1 VIARRSD
8 PAPAAG
14 VEGLLTHL
22 LPLEHALIALAL
34 VRAVPREWTGPAVAA
49 TLALAFAG
57 FAVHTSHEHARRA
70 GAGWGRPHYEPDL
83 AREAGATHG
92 LLFFDDDEGYE
103 LAHDPAAL
111 PSHDLEAV
119 RMRGD
124 DHDRL
129 VYDLLGH
136 PPTHRYVFGRGT
148 SSVSS
153 WTPNGGD
160 VWRFEAEADFPPVAA
175 SDGSLGQV
183 AAIEAPGTCA
193 SDSHA
198 LALTPTGSAD
208 ASVTLE
214 LPVPRGSAGPAKRSW
229 VVTPRAFQR
238 GSAGAADLVLVAA
251 PGGPPL
257 AQWSWTDAA
266 KMPACNDLSPKT
278 IDLGTTQTRLWLVLT
293 ARGGA
298 VALDRTT
305 MRGR

>member
-1 VIARRSD
+1 A
-8 PAPAAG
+8 APAAG
-14 VEGLLTHL
+14 DEGLLAHV
-22 LPLEHALIALAL
+22 LPIEHALIALAL
-34 VRAVPREWTGPAVAA
+34 VVAVPRTWSGAATAA
-49 TLALAFAG
+49 TLAFALAG
-57 FAVHTSHEHARRA
+57 FGVHASHEHAKRA
-70 GAGWGRPHYEPDL
+70 AAGWGRPHYEPDVP
-83 AREAGATHG
+83 REAGATHG
-92 LLFFDDDEGYE
+92 LLFFDDDDGYE

-111 PSHDLEAV
+111 PSHALEAV

-136 PPTHRYVFGRGT
+136 PPAHRYVFSRGVA
-148 SSVSS
+148 SVSS
-153 WTPNGGD
+153 WTPNGSET
-160 VWRFEAEADFPPVAA
+160 WRFEAEADVPPAIA
-175 SDGSLGQV
+175 PGRAIGQV
-183 AAIEAPGTCA
+183 EAIDAAGTCA

-198 LALTPTGSAD
+198 LALTPTGAAE
-208 ASVTLE
+208 ASVTIE
-214 LPVPRGSAGPAKRSW
+214 LPVPRGSTGPTKRSW

-238 GSAGAADLVLVAA
+238 RSAGAADLVLVADA
-251 PGGPPL
+251 GGPPL

-278 IDLGTTQTRLWLVLT
+278 IDLAAGQTRLWLVLT